1 MIHFP
6 ICLLVNALFAHQGLS
21 GGWAG
26 LLTVVAALLIS
37 NLAAL
42 PFHRWIE
49 APAGRVRL
57 GDLLPRLLRA

>member
-1 MIHFP
+1 MHFP
-6 ICLLVNALFAHQGLS
+6 ICLLVNALFEHQGYA
-21 GGWAG
+21 GGTAG
-26 LLTVVAALLIS
+26 LLVMLLAWGLS

-57 GDLLPRLLRA
+57 GALLPRPLRA